1 MSIWRTR
8 RRHEENRRFNE
19 QADAALLAIGV
30 LRNRDDGLEMSYQDD
45 TLRSQ
50 LSEGKKLLSKLRRGL
65 TSPEEVDDY
74 TYALSQQLCDNW
86 RQVSNEAVTRLEED
100 IESLEQAEENLDA
113 VQGIQRA
120 ETTLTDIEELAGK
133 VSKSEAE
140 RLRSKLV
147 G

>member
-50 LSEGKKLLSKLRRGL
+50 LSEGKNSF
-65 TSPEEVDDY
+65 
-74 TYALSQQLCDNW
+74 
-86 RQVSNEAVTRLEED
+86 
-100 IESLEQAEENLDA
+100 
-113 VQGIQRA
+113 
-120 ETTLTDIEELAGK
+120 
-133 VSKSEAE
+133 
-140 RLRSKLV
+140 RSYV
-147 G
+147 EG

>member
-133 VSKSEAE
+133 SI
-140 RLRSKLV
+140 
-147 G
+147 